1 MPSRFRLGFLALATL
16 VLSLALAGPASAQ
29 GTLTGRVTD
38 MSGAPIEG
46 VNVKAE
52 NPNATPSER
61 NVTTNDDGEY
71 TLVGLRSGIYTLTF
85 TKDGYITAAGQK
97 NISAMSRNEPMNVQ
111 LEPGIVAPEGEEFD
125 AAEIQGEL
133 DAASA
138 LVDQGDYAGAIAA
151 YEELSERL
159 PDLTAL
165 RIAIAGVHRQAK
177 DFDAA
182 IAEYDSIIAKD
193 PNNTVAKLDRAN
205 AMIEKGDMAAADA
218 ALTELASTP
227 GATAEMM
234 YRLGE
239 IKFANSDP
247 DGATEWYNKAAEK
260 NPTWGKPLFGLAII
274 ALSKTPEPDSA
285 TARANLEKV
294 IEVDPGSQEA
304 GQAKLILEQLP

>member
-97 NISAMSRNEPMNVQ
+97 NISTMSRNEPMNVQ

-125 AAEIQGEL
+125 AAEIQGDL

-182 IAEYDSIIAKD
+182 IAEYDSIIVKD
-193 PNNTVAKLDRAN
+193 PSNMVAKLDRAN

>member
-1 MPSRFRLGFLALATL
+1 MASRIRLGFLSLATL
-16 VLSLALAGPASAQ
+16 TLALALAGPAAAQ
-29 GTLTGRVTD
+29 GTLRGKVTD
-38 MSGAPIEG
+38 MSGAPVAG
-46 VNVKAE
+46 VDVKAE
-52 NPNATPSER
+52 NPDATPSVR
-61 NVTTNDDGEY
+61 NATTNDDGEY
-71 TLVGLRSGIYTLTF
+71 TLVGLRSGTYTLTF
-85 TKDGYITAAGQK
+85 TADGYITAQGQTT
-97 NISAMSRNEPMNVQ
+97 ISAMSRNAPVNVQ

-125 AAEIQGEL
+125 AAQIQGEL

-138 LVDQGDYAGAIAA
+138 LADQGDYAGAIAA
-151 YEELSERL
+151 YEALSERL

-165 RIAIAGVHRQAK
+165 RMAIAGVHRQAK

-193 PNNTVAKLDRAN
+193 PTNNRAKMERAN
-205 AMIEKGDMAAADA
+205 ALIESGDMAAADA
-218 ALTELASTP
+218 ALTEMASMP

-247 DGATEWYNKAAEK
+247 AGAEEWYTKAAEK

-274 ALSKTPEPDSA
+274 ALSKTPEPDSEA
-285 TARANLEKV
+285 ARANLEKV

>member
-1 MPSRFRLGFLALATL
+1 MSSRFRLGFLALATL
-16 VLSLALAGPASAQ
+16 VLSLAFAGPASAQ

-52 NPNATPSER
+52 NPDATPSER
-61 NVTTNDDGEY
+61 NVTSNDNGEY

-97 NISAMSRNEPMNVQ
+97 NISTMSRNEPMNVQ

-182 IAEYDSIIAKD
+182 IAEYDSIIVKD
-193 PNNTVAKLDRAN
+193 PSNMVAKLDRAN

>member
-97 NISAMSRNEPMNVQ
+97 NISTMSRNEPMNVQ

-125 AAEIQGEL
+125 AAEIQGDL

-182 IAEYDSIIAKD
+182 IAEYDSIIVKD
-193 PNNTVAKLDRAN
+193 PSNMVAKLDRAN

-285 TARANLEKV
+285 TARAHLEKV